1 MRWRPWLVF
10 RRGNERRKLGCE
22 KPVVSN
28 PIKPGTAYE
37 NDTAGPESSAARVA
51 LHRALHLEADPPP
64 YAFADEIGL
73 RLLAPDTDWR
83 WRADVDERASRR
95 GFRRCRALVSS
106 RSSSTPSR

>member
-1 MRWRPWLVF
+1 MRWRRLAGLSPRERAEETWRLWLREASRV
-10 RRGNERRKLGCE
+10 E
-22 KPVVSN
+22 
-28 PIKPGTAYE
+28 PIKPGTACE

-95 GFRRCRALVSS
+95 GFRRC
-106 RSSSTPSR
+106 